1 MTFDDAHGRRVAN
14 SVRGVLCHAG
24 HLYVAD
30 APENAVKVYILA
42 TGALRAEIVGPN
54 LREPVQLLLNESDGR
69 PYIGSKGNDS
79 ILTCPVAHSAPVGKV
94 EPRTFIDGKVKH
106 VSGMAFDDAG
116 RFYAAERPARRIKMF
131 PPDGRGAGDDFI
143 TGLPDDPEFIHHVP
157 KTASP
162 EGKP

>member
-1 MTFDDAHGRRVAN
+1 M
-14 SVRGVLCHAG
+14 
-24 HLYVAD
+24 
-30 APENAVKVYILA
+30 KVNILA

-116 RFYAAERPARRIKMF
+116 RFYAAERTARRIKMF

-162 EGKP
+162 EGRP